1 MMGENL
7 PPLQSARSD
16 SHYSMVRIW
25 DLTGSVIRVLR
36 GHTDYVYEV
45 ALGNNGELLSC
56 GEDHTVV
63 GTF

>member
-1 MMGENL
+1 MRIYLPCNL
-7 PPLQSARSD
+7 HVLTVIIAWSASGT
-16 SHYSMVRIW
+16 
-25 DLTGSVIRVLR
+25 TGSVIRVLR

-45 ALGNNGELLSC
+45 ALGNNEELLSC

>member
-16 SHYSMVRIW
+16 CHYSMVRIW

-36 GHTDYVYEV
+36 GHTDYVRSRS
-45 ALGNNGELLSC
+45 G
-56 GEDHTVV
+56 
-63 GTF
+63 